1 MIKIENLPENTDGAL
16 TLGTYYINNPEKC
29 GGWIVIG
36 QVHEDYYKWINGFVA
51 IKYCEYDG
59 DTCDDMVC
67 GDFEKEIYASSKEAY
82 EDFIKNCPPTAW
94 DYDEN

>member
-1 MIKIENLPENTDGAL
+1 MIKIENLPENPDGAL
-16 TLGTYYINNPEKC
+16 TLETDYINNPEKC

-36 QVHEDYYKWINGFVA
+36 QAHEDYYEWINGFVA
-51 IKYCEYDG
+51 IKY
-59 DTCDDMVC
+59 CDDMVC